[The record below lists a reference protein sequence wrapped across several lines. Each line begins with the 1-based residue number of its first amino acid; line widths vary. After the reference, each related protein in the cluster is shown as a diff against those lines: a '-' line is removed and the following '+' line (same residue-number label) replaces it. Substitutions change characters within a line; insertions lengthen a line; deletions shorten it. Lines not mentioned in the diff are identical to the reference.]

1 MFIRILLHQFQ
12 WIVGKVFMPL
22 AWTMGVEWEDCD
34 EVGELVGIKTIV
46 NEFVA
51 YSKLQEF
58 EGRISVM
65 ILLLLLT
72 NFSFIFDKYRPDS
85 RVRK

>member
-1 MFIRILLHQFQ
+1 VQ
-12 WIVGKVFMPL
+12 WIIGKVFMPV

-58 EGRISVM
+58 EGSISVR
-65 ILLLLLT
+65 T
-72 NFSFIFDKYRPDS
+72 SN
-85 RVRK
+85 